1 VKKLSLIC
9 LIGLLAAASLLLA
22 VQFGHP
28 KLPEPYASPSSN
40 NSPRVIPR
48 PEGATLKLPKGFQ
61 VEVYAQGFERP
72 RFMLEGPNHEIL
84 LADSIE
90 SGSVFLLEDKNQDFK
105 VESKQKILT
114 GLDRPY
120 GMAFWKDYLYVA
132 EATSLKRY
140 KYDSKGPKVESK
152 GEEVVSLKPFG
163 KGHWTRTVLFDQK
176 GEKMYLT
183 VGSASNVDAGEDA
196 MRAAIHRFNPDGTAP
211 EIVASGVRNV
221 IGLRW
226 YPGTE
231 TLWAAVQE
239 RDGLGDDLV
248 PDYFTA
254 IRFGGFYGWP
264 YAYLGTH
271 EDPRRKRE
279 RPDLVAKTLV
289 PDIWLGAHVAVL
301 DALFY
306 TGNQF
311 PIEYRGGAFLAFH
324 GSWNR
329 SQRVGYS
336 VNFIPFKNGKP
347 LEGPRDF
354 LTGFLLDP
362 GKREVWG
369 RPVGLLQLRDG
380 SLLVSDDGGNKIWRI
395 SYKS

>member
-1 VKKLSLIC
+1 MKRLIF
-9 LIGLLAAASLLLA
+9 LFPVRFLTAACLLLA
-22 VQFGHP
+22 VQLENP
-28 KLPEPYASPSSN
+28 KLPEPYSTPSAN
-40 NSPRVIPR
+40 NRPHVIPR
-48 PEGATLKLPKGFQ
+48 PEGASLKVPKGFQ
-61 VEVYAQGFERP
+61 VEVYAEGFERP

-84 LADSIE
+84 LTDSIE
-90 SGSVFLLEDKNQDFK
+90 GGSIFLLQDKNQDFK
-105 VESKQKILT
+105 VDSKQKILT

-120 GMAFWKDYLYVA
+120 GLAFWKDYLYVA

-140 KYDSKGPKVESK
+140 KYDSKGLKAESK
-152 GEEVVSLKPFG
+152 GEEIVSLKPFG
-163 KGHWTRTVLFDQK
+163 KGHWTRTVLFDPK

-211 EIVASGVRNV
+211 ETVASGVRNV

-254 IRFGGFYGWP
+254 IQFGGFYGWP
-264 YAYLGTH
+264 YAYIGPH
-271 EDPRRKRE
+271 EDPRRKGE

-289 PDIWLGAHVAVL
+289 PDVWLGAHVAVL
-301 DALFY
+301 DVLFY

-311 PIEYRGGAFLAFH
+311 PKEYQGGAFLAFH

-329 SQRVGYS
+329 AQRVGYS

-347 LEGPRDF
+347 EEGPRNF

-362 GKREVWG
+362 GKQEVWG

-395 SYKS
+395 SYKN